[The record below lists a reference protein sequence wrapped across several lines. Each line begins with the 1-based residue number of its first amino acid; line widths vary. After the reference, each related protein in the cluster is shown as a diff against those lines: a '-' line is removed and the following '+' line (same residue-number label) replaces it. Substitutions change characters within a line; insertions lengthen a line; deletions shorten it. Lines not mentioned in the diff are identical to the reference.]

1 MFPLL
6 FIIASFHFF
15 FLNPIRGFKYNNHHL
30 LGRLTPRFIFVLLHW
45 NHYSFY
51 ELPTLLIHRM
61 MAAPDIDLLAGLD
74 SVTKSIG
81 NLGAT
86 APLALA
92 VFLYTQQD
100 KKFESAINASSMLL
114 RKDITATNDLLSK
127 DITATN
133 DLLSKDIKALSKDIT
148 ATNDLLSK
156 NIKATSDL
164 LSKDIIANS
173 VEIKATNDLLSKDI
187 QSTNK
192 NIDKLSQVIMDF
204 TKKKS

>member
-127 DITATN
+127 DI
-133 DLLSKDIKALSKDIT
+133 KALSKDIT

>member
-6 FIIASFHFF
+6 FTIASFHFF
-15 FLNPIRGFKYNNHHL
+15 FLNPIRGFKYNKHHL
-30 LGRLTPRFIFVLLHW
+30 LRRLTPRFIFVLLYW

-51 ELPTLLIHRM
+51 ALLPTLLIHR
-61 MAAPDIDLLAGLD
+61 MAAPDIDLLAGID

-100 KKFESAINASSMLL
+100 KKFESALNASSMLL
-114 RKDITATNDLLSK
+114 RKDITATS
-127 DITATN
+127 
-133 DLLSKDIKALSKDIT
+133 DLLSKDIK
-148 ATNDLLSK
+148 
-156 NIKATSDL
+156 
-164 LSKDIIANS
+164 ANS

-187 QSTNK
+187 RANSVEIKATSDLLSKDIQSTNE